1 MTQKLKIMDFKQ
13 LEWGKIAVVLV
24 AGIVV
29 VVAGLVIYD
38 KVVRPMMMAKVAGS
52 ELPESAK

>member
-1 MTQKLKIMDFKQ
+1 MDFKQ